1 MNERQA
7 IDACAALAQETR
19 MRIVRALV
27 TAGPGGLAAGL
38 IGEAVG
44 TSSSNLSF
52 HLKQL
57 EWAGL
62 VESRREARSIIY
74 NAAFPALAGLIEF
87 LMQDCCQGHPQ
98 VCGSVAAATNIICQ
112 STEGHEH
119 V

>member
-7 IDACAALAQETR
+7 IDACAALAQENR

-27 TAGPGGLAAGL
+27 TAGPNGMAAGT
-38 IGEAVG
+38 IGDAVG

-74 NAAFPALAGLIEF
+74 SAAFPALAALIEF
-87 LMQDCCQGHPQ
+87 LTRDCCQGHPQ
-98 VCGSVAAATNIICQ
+98 VCNPDALAQTDCSQTKDPK
-112 STEGHEH
+112 H